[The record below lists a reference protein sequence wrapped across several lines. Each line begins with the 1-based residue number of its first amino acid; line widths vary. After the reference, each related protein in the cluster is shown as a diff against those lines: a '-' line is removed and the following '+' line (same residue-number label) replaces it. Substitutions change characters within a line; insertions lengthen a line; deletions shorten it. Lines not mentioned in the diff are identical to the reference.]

1 MDCCADTWVMSSTNV
16 FSPPEQVLGNPIPA
30 PGSSRGPAAIEFHEV
45 SRVYGKQST
54 GVTAL
59 DNVSVAFAAGSFTAV
74 MGPSGS
80 GKSTFLHCAGG
91 LEQPTSGR
99 VVVAGHDITDA
110 SEGELT
116 KLRRADVGFVFQN
129 FNLIASLSA
138 ERNVAMPLRLAGRK
152 PSRRE
157 VKQALTQVGLRDRL
171 RHRPRELSGGEQ
183 QRVAI
188 ARAMVTKPM
197 VLLAD
202 EPTGALDS
210 KAARIVLDML
220 RAMVDE
226 RGQTIVMVT
235 HDPMA
240 AARADEVLFLSDGR
254 IVDRLAQPSARAVA
268 DRLTR
273 LED

>member
-1 MDCCADTWVMSSTNV
+1 MALANV
-16 FSPPEQVLGNPIPA
+16 FHQPEQPLDVPNPYPDTIPP
-30 PGSSRGPAAIEFHEV
+30 PGPSSGPAAIEFHEV

-54 GVTAL
+54 GVAAL
-59 DNVSVAFAAGSFTAV
+59 DNVTVGLAAGSFTAV

-99 VVVAGHDITDA
+99 VIVAGNDITEA
-110 SEGELT
+110 SEAALT
-116 KLRRADVGFVFQN
+116 RLRRADVGFVFQN

-138 ERNVAMPLRLAGRK
+138 ERNVAMPLQMAGRK

-157 VKQALTQVGLRDRL
+157 VREVLTQVGLGDRM
-171 RHRPRELSGGEQ
+171 RHRPRELSGGQQ

-188 ARAMVTKPM
+188 ARAMVTKPT

-220 RAMVDE
+220 RSMVE
-226 RGQTIVMVT
+226 QRGQTIVMVT
-235 HDPMA
+235 HDPTA
-240 AARADEVLFLSDGR
+240 AARADQVLFLSDGR
-254 IVDRLAQPSARAVA
+254 IVDRIDDPSARVVA
-268 DRLTR
+268 DRLAR
-273 LED
+273 LEE